1 MKEIETL
8 CLELADLRKIN
19 NVIEDDQIS
28 LLQQM
33 TDNNAAIDDCKQQV
47 QEITNDLKKRDA
59 HSKVIKN
66 DLNQLHIQIK
76 STKSV
81 QLQQM
86 GNLDN
91 LRQNHHEADSKNGR
105 IQKQI
110 SHIMADIAIAK
121 EKVITLNG
129 VLEARDADIQTT
141 VEATKQAQTMRK
153 NGKYEVKQFDDEI
166 CYFEDQNRKNSA
178 AQSQLQKAYEYELG
192 RSKEL

>member
-19 NVIEDDQIS
+19 DVIEDDQIS

-33 TDNNAAIDDCKQQV
+33 TDNNAAIDDCNQQV

-66 DLNQLHIQIK
+66 DLNQLQVQIK

-86 GNLDN
+86 GKLDN
-91 LRQNHHEADSKNGR
+91 FRQNNHEADSNNGR

-110 SHIMADIAIAK
+110 SHIMADTAIAK

-129 VLEARDADIQTT
+129 VL
-141 VEATKQAQTMRK
+141 
-153 NGKYEVKQFDDEI
+153 
-166 CYFEDQNRKNSA
+166 
-178 AQSQLQKAYEYELG
+178 
-192 RSKEL
+192 

>member
-33 TDNNAAIDDCKQQV
+33 TDNNAAIDDCNQQV

-66 DLNQLHIQIK
+66 DLNQLHVQIK

-91 LRQNHHEADSKNGR
+91 LRQNHNEADSKNGR

-141 VEATKQAQTMRK
+141 VEATKQAQTMIK
-153 NGKYEVKQFDDEI
+153 NGKYELKQLDDEI